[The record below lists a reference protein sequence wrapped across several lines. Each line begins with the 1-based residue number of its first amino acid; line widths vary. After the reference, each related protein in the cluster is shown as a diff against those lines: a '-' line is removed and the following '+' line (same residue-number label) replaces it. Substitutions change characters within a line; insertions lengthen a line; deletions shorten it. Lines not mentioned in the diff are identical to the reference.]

1 MIKKTARCSAA
12 LLFFGS
18 LFLTACGGGDDEKS
32 VEDAVEDAGDAV
44 EDAAD
49 DATGD

>member
-18 LFLTACGGGDDEKS
+18 LFLTACGGDDEKS

-44 EDAAD
+44 EDAVD